1 MFLTKTFTAG
11 NETYD
16 EFPFLGELIMEAF
29 LIENPKAL
37 NLGAKEFEE
46 AKILG
51 HQIPLEKGSK
61 KKDGRIDILAAYGN
75 RMAIIELKK
84 GQVDEKAKTQLEEY
98 LQNCSKL
105 ESHKI
110 EEPWLKQ
117 IELAENS
124 TILDYCKSINKNIEE
139 IEWIGVL
146 AGTSI
151 DPNLALELR
160 EGQGYSF
167 QNDDSEY
174 QIGAITIKRY
184 LGEKNRIYTIT
195 DSFFP
200 EKVST
205 RDYSKYSIVV
215 NGDIKHKNLSKRH
228 LALKLVQ
235 LFVKQPGKENITV
248 NELIKN
254 IFPNALQGTRTISP
268 YEEAKDGRAFKAPQY
283 VIKLAD
289 GNVCVSNQWSKEN
302 IPRMITRAEKLI
314 TGLKVN
320 QN

>member
-11 NETYD
+11 NETYE

-51 HQIPLEKGSK
+51 HQIRLEKGSK

-117 IELAENS
+117 IGLAKDS
-124 TILDYCKSINKNIEE
+124 TILDYCKSIDKNIEE

-151 DPNLALELR
+151 DPTLAQDLR
-160 EGQGYSF
+160 KGQ
-167 QNDDSEY
+167 DDDTAFP
-174 QIGAITIKRY
+174 IGAITINRY
-184 LGEKNRIYTIT
+184 QGEKNRIYTIT
-195 DSFFP
+195 NSFFP
-200 EKVST
+200 EKVSK

-215 NGDIKHKNLSKRH
+215 NGTIKHKSLFKNH

-235 LFVKQPGKENITV
+235 LYVKQRGNENITV
-248 NELIKN
+248 NSLIKD

-268 YEEAKDGRAFKAPQY
+268 YEEAKDRRAFKDPQD
-283 VIKLAD
+283 VINLAD
-289 GNVCVSNQWSKEN
+289 GKVCVSNQWSKDN
-302 IPRMITRAEKLI
+302 IPRMITRAEEVI

-320 QN
+320 QS